1 MQHNGHIAPL
11 WSLAALLI
19 AESQDEEE
27 ELIALLVLALAFSQ
41 PETNRHG
48 PCCPYIQE
56 KVEGFFDF
64 LLDKFV
70 ERMFKGFCRYMA
82 IWECFHLKIFKTVN
96 RMSHNAFWHV
106 HGLIQDDPIF
116 QSTGRRPQRPVKY
129 QLVAFLHNFGENS
142 SLQTA
147 GVLAIAEGTVYLYA
161 KQVCH
166 ALCNIRMQHVFWPGP
181 AWRQFLKQA
190 MADFGF
196 PGCIGIVDGTL
207 IWLMDKPAKEG
218 WAFSCWQGF
227 YAVSCSH
234 SE

>member
-1 MQHNGHIAPL
+1 
-11 WSLAALLI
+11 LAALLI

-48 PCCPYIQE
+48 PHGPYIQE
-56 KVEGFFDF
+56 KAEGFFDL
-64 LLDKFV
+64 LLDKFS
-70 ERMFKGFCRYMA
+70 ERMFKGFCRCVA
-82 IWECFHLKIFKTVN
+82 IWECFQLNFNTVN
-96 RMSHNAFWHV
+96 RMSRNAFWHV

-116 QSTGRRPQRPVKY
+116 QSTGCRLQHPVKY
-129 QLVAFLHNFGENS
+129 QLVAFLLKFGENS

-161 KQVCH
+161 KQVCR
-166 ALCNIRMQHVFWPGP
+166 ALCNIQMQHVFWPGP
-181 AWRQFLKQA
+181 AQRQFLKQA

-207 IWLMDKPAKEG
+207 IRLMDKPAKEG
-218 WAFSCWQGF
+218 WAFYCWKGF